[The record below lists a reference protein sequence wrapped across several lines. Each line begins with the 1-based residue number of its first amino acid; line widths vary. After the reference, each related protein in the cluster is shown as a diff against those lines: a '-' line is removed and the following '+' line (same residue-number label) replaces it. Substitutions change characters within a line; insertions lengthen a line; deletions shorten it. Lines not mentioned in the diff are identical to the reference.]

1 MATYSCKL
9 VSVSPAGAGQVS
21 CTVEQRVNA
30 ADPDP
35 VRTITVVVPLTA
47 TNAEAIAAVQANIAA
62 DEAAKAAAQAA
73 AAAATG
79 RFGTMVGAVFGVT
92 V

>member
-9 VSVSPAGAGQVS
+9 VSVTPAGAGMVT
-21 CTVEQRVNA
+21 CTVEQRRLA
-30 ADPDP
+30 GDSLPL
-35 VRTITVVVPLTA
+35 RTITIALPLTA
-47 TNAEAIAAVQANIAA
+47 TNADAIAAVQANIAA
-62 DEAAKAAAQAA
+62 DDASAAAAQAA

-79 RFGTMVGAVFGVT
+79 RFGSMVGVVFSVT